1 MNDELLLVGARVI
14 DPLNA
19 FDGLRDIGI
28 RDGVI
33 VDPATLHA
41 AERLNLKGKV
51 VAPGFIDL
59 HVHLRYPGQTHKEDI
74 RSGTAAAAAGGFTT
88 VLAMPNTVPAVD
100 NPALLADVLRKAAT
114 EGAVHVLQA
123 GALTVGRQGE
133 EVTDIAGLKA
143 AGAPVVTDD
152 GSTPQQAAVMRQ
164 AMIAAAAAGIAVI
177 DHCEDTNLARP
188 GVMHDGAVARELGL
202 PGQPRSAEEVI
213 VARDIVLAAE
223 TGCRLHLQH
232 LSSAGSV
239 AMLRLAQQQGL
250 PVTGEVCPH
259 HLFLTDEACRT
270 FGVNAKMAPPL
281 REEADRQALI
291 EGLRD
296 GTLCAIASDHAPH
309 SAEEKAAGWNKAP
322 FGIVGLEAA
331 VPLCLTELYHRGIL
345 TLSQLIALFTVG
357 PRKVLGLPI
366 GSLALGATADV
377 TILDPDAEHSI
388 SVESFASRS
397 RNCPYEGWKCRGKVV
412 GTLVGN
418 TRFLS
423 ADFAD

>member
-1 MNDELLLVGARVI
+1 MNDELLLVGARVV

-19 FDGLRDIGI
+19 YDGQRDIGI

-33 VDPATLHA
+33 VDPTTLRDP
-41 AERLNLKGKV
+41 ERLHLQGKV

-88 VLAMPNTVPAVD
+88 VLAMPNTVPTVD
-100 NPALLADVLRKAAT
+100 NPTVLADVLRKAAT
-114 EGAVHVLQA
+114 EGSVHVLQA
-123 GALTVGRQGE
+123 GALTVGRQGDV
-133 EVTDIAGLKA
+133 VTDIAGLKA

-152 GSTPQQAAVMRQ
+152 GSTPQLAGVMRQ

-177 DHCEDTNLARP
+177 DHCEDCSLARP

-213 VARDIVLAAE
+213 VARDIILAAE

-239 AMLRLAQQQGL
+239 AMLRLAQQHGL
-250 PVTGEVCPH
+250 PVTGEACPH

-291 EGLRD
+291 DGLRD
-296 GTLCAIASDHAPH
+296 GTLCAIATDHAPH
-309 SAEEKAAGWNKAP
+309 SADEKAAGWTKAP
-322 FGIVGLEAA
+322 FGIIGLEAA
-331 VPLCLTELYHRGIL
+331 VPLCLSELYNKGVL
-345 TLSQLIALFTVG
+345 TLPQLIALFTVG
-357 PRKVLGLPI
+357 PRKVLGLPV
-366 GSLALGATADV
+366 GSLELGATADV
-377 TILDPDAEHSI
+377 TILDPDAKHSI

-397 RNCPYEGWKCRGKVV
+397 RNCPYDGWQCRGKVV
-412 GTLVGN
+412 GTLVGS
-418 TRFLS
+418 RR
-423 ADFAD
+423 

>member
-1 MNDELLLVGARVI
+1 MNDELLLVGARVV

-33 VDPATLHA
+33 VDPATLRVP
-41 AERLNLKGKV
+41 ERLNLQGKV
-51 VAPGFIDL
+51 VAPGFVDL

-100 NPALLADVLRKAAT
+100 NPTVLADVLRKAAT

-133 EVTDIAGLKA
+133 AVTDIAGLKA

-152 GSTPQQAAVMRQ
+152 GSTPQLAGVMRR

-177 DHCEDTNLARP
+177 DHCEDCSLARP

-213 VARDIVLAAE
+213 VARDIILAAE

-239 AMLRLAQQQGL
+239 AMLRLAQQHGL
-250 PVTGEVCPH
+250 PVTGEACPH

-281 REEADRQALI
+281 REEADRLALI
-291 EGLRD
+291 AGLRD
-296 GTLCAIASDHAPH
+296 GTLCAIATDHAPH
-309 SAEEKAAGWNKAP
+309 CADEKAAGWTKAP
-322 FGIVGLEAA
+322 FGIIGLEAA
-331 VPLCLTELYHRGIL
+331 VPLCLSELFNQGVL
-345 TLSQLIALFTVG
+345 TLPQLIALFTVG
-357 PRKVLGLPI
+357 PRKVLGLPV
-366 GSLALGATADV
+366 GSLELGETADV
-377 TILDPDAEHSI
+377 TILDLDAEHSI
-388 SVESFASRS
+388 NVESFASRS
-397 RNCPYEGWKCRGKVV
+397 RNCPYDGWKCRGKVV
-412 GTLVGN
+412 GTLVGKKQKN
-418 TRFLS
+418 ASL
-423 ADFAD
+423 

>member
-1 MNDELLLVGARVI
+1 MTDELLLVGARVV

-19 FDGLRDIGI
+19 DDGQRDIGI

-33 VDPATLHA
+33 VDPATLRDP
-41 AERLNLKGKV
+41 ERLNLQGKV

-88 VLAMPNTVPAVD
+88 VLAMPNTVPTVD
-100 NPALLADVLRKAAT
+100 NPTVLADVLRKAAAD
-114 EGAVHVLQA
+114 GAVHVLQA

-133 EVTDIAGLKA
+133 AVTDIAGLKA

-152 GSTPQQAAVMRQ
+152 GSTPQLAGVMRQ

-177 DHCEDTNLARP
+177 DHCEDCSLARP

-213 VARDIVLAAE
+213 VARDIILAAE

-239 AMLRLAQQQGL
+239 AMLRLAQQHGL
-250 PVTGEVCPH
+250 PVTGEACPH

-291 EGLRD
+291 DGLRD
-296 GTLCAIASDHAPH
+296 GTLCAIATDHAPH
-309 SAEEKAAGWNKAP
+309 SADEKAAGWTKAP
-322 FGIVGLEAA
+322 FGIIGLEAA
-331 VPLCLTELYHRGIL
+331 VPLCLSELYNKGVL
-345 TLSQLIALFTVG
+345 TLPQLIALFTVG
-357 PRKVLGLPI
+357 PRKVLGLPV
-366 GSLALGATADV
+366 GSLELGATADV
-377 TILDPDAEHSI
+377 TILDLDAKHSI

-397 RNCPYEGWKCRGKVV
+397 RNCPYDGWKCRGKVV
-412 GTLVGN
+412 GTLVGKGPG
-418 TRFLS
+418 TGH
-423 ADFAD
+423 

>member
-19 FDGLRDIGI
+19 YDGQRDVGI

-33 VDPATLHA
+33 VDPATLSA
-41 AERLNLKGKV
+41 PERLNLQGKV

-88 VLAMPNTVPAVD
+88 VVAMPNTVPAVD
-100 NPALLADVLRKAAT
+100 NPTVLADVLRKAAVD
-114 EGAVHVLQA
+114 GAVHVLQA
-123 GALTVGRQGE
+123 GALTIGRQGE
-133 EVTDIAGLKA
+133 VLTDIAGLKA

-152 GSTPQQAAVMRQ
+152 GSTPQQAGVMRR

-177 DHCEDTNLARP
+177 DHCEDCSLARP

-202 PGQPRSAEEVI
+202 PGQPRSAEEVV
-213 VARDIVLAAE
+213 VARDIILAAE

-239 AMLRLAQQQGL
+239 AMLRLAQQHGL
-250 PVTGEVCPH
+250 PITGEACPH

-281 REEADRQALI
+281 REETDRQALI
-291 EGLRD
+291 DGLRD
-296 GTLCAIASDHAPH
+296 GTLCAIATDHAPH
-309 SAEEKAAGWNKAP
+309 SAAEKAAGWTKAP
-322 FGIVGLEAA
+322 FGIIGLEAA
-331 VPLCLTELYHRGIL
+331 VPLCLSELYNKGVL

-357 PRKVLGLPI
+357 PRKVLGLPV
-366 GSLALGATADV
+366 GSLELGAIADV
-377 TILDPDAEHSI
+377 TILDPDAQHSI
-388 SVESFASRS
+388 RVESFASRS
-397 RNCPYEGWKCRGKVV
+397 RNCPYDGWTCRGKVV

-418 TRFLS
+418 RR
-423 ADFAD
+423 

>member
-1 MNDELLLVGARVI
+1 MTDELLLVGARVV

-19 FDGLRDIGI
+19 YDGQRDIGI

-33 VDPATLHA
+33 VDPATLRDP
-41 AERLNLKGKV
+41 ERLHLQGKV

-88 VLAMPNTVPAVD
+88 VLAMPNTVPTVD
-100 NPALLADVLRKAAT
+100 NPTVLADVLRKAAAD
-114 EGAVHVLQA
+114 GAVHVLQA

-133 EVTDIAGLKA
+133 AVTDIAGLKA

-152 GSTPQQAAVMRQ
+152 GSTPQLAGVMRQ

-177 DHCEDTNLARP
+177 DHCEDCSLARP

-213 VARDIVLAAE
+213 VARDIILAAE

-239 AMLRLAQQQGL
+239 AMLRLAQQHGL
-250 PVTGEVCPH
+250 PVTGEACPH

-291 EGLRD
+291 DGLRD
-296 GTLCAIASDHAPH
+296 GTLCAIATDHAPH
-309 SAEEKAAGWNKAP
+309 SADEKAAGWTKAP
-322 FGIVGLEAA
+322 FGIIGLEAA
-331 VPLCLTELYHRGIL
+331 VPLCLSELYNKGVL
-345 TLSQLIALFTVG
+345 TLPQLIALFTVG
-357 PRKVLGLPI
+357 PRKVLGLPV
-366 GSLALGATADV
+366 GSLELGATADV
-377 TILDPDAEHSI
+377 TILDLDAKHSI

-397 RNCPYEGWKCRGKVV
+397 RNCPYDGWQCRGKVV
-412 GTLVGN
+412 GTLVGS
-418 TRFLS
+418 RR
-423 ADFAD
+423 